1 MTLRALLVLAPV
13 ALVAACGHPGSVRLE
28 GHWKGVRVDG
38 PTGDALTRATEF
50 ATQTELDMRGD
61 RITVTFPN
69 QDPQSGRYRVLD
81 ETKQAVVIVTD
92 KDGPNDKQTF
102 SFVDEKTIKWLVL
115 EGKSITF
122 AKQ

>member
-1 MTLRALLVLAPV
+1 ML
-13 ALVAACGHPGSVRLE
+13 ALVVPWGAACGQPGSARLE
-28 GHWKGVRVDG
+28 GHWKGVRADG
-38 PTGDALTRATEF
+38 PVGDALVRANDF
-50 ATQTELDMRGD
+50 ATKTELDMRGD
-61 RITVTFPN
+61 RITVTYPS
-69 QDPQSGRYRVLD
+69 QETQTGRYRVLD

-92 KDGPNDKQTF
+92 RDGASDKQTF